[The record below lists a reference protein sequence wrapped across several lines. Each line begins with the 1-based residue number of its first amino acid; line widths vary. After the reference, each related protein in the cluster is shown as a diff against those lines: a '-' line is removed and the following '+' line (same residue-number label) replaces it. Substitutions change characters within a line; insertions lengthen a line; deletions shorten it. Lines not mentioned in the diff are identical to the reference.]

1 MNKSGGNYYIPTEV
15 LGINSRSSYKD
26 AAKEFL
32 SLYLTEEVQ
41 NTNTMGFSINRNSMR
56 NSAAVTDSPQYYSTI
71 YKNLEDTSGLNLYTL
86 STDEFNEL
94 LQFVELADTPVRVDA
109 VVTETVMEQADK
121 ILYEGLD
128 VQTAVKTVCDKI
140 NLYLKE

>member
-1 MNKSGGNYYIPTEV
+1 
-15 LGINSRSSYKD
+15 
-26 AAKEFL
+26 
-32 SLYLTEEVQ
+32 
-41 NTNTMGFSINRNSMR
+41 MR

-71 YKNLEDTSGLNLYTL
+71 YKNLEDTSGLDRYTL

-94 LQFVELADTPVRVDA
+94 LKFVELVDTPVRVDA

-128 VQTAVKTVCDKI
+128 VQTAVQTVCDKI

>member
-1 MNKSGGNYYIPTEV
+1 MDWIFI
-15 LGINSRSSYKD
+15 LC
-26 AAKEFL
+26 
-32 SLYLTEEVQ
+32 
-41 NTNTMGFSINRNSMR
+41 
-56 NSAAVTDSPQYYSTI
+56 PQI
-71 YKNLEDTSGLNLYTL
+71 
-86 STDEFNEL
+86 NEL

>member
-1 MNKSGGNYYIPTEV
+1 M
-15 LGINSRSSYKD
+15 
-26 AAKEFL
+26 
-32 SLYLTEEVQ
+32 
-41 NTNTMGFSINRNSMR
+41 
-56 NSAAVTDSPQYYSTI
+56 
-71 YKNLEDTSGLNLYTL
+71 
-86 STDEFNEL
+86 STDEVNEL

-109 VVTETVMEQADK
+109 VVTENVMEQADK

>member
-1 MNKSGGNYYIPTEV
+1 M
-15 LGINSRSSYKD
+15 
-26 AAKEFL
+26 
-32 SLYLTEEVQ
+32 
-41 NTNTMGFSINRNSMR
+41 
-56 NSAAVTDSPQYYSTI
+56 
-71 YKNLEDTSGLNLYTL
+71 

>member
-1 MNKSGGNYYIPTEV
+1 
-15 LGINSRSSYKD
+15 
-26 AAKEFL
+26 
-32 SLYLTEEVQ
+32 
-41 NTNTMGFSINRNSMR
+41 
-56 NSAAVTDSPQYYSTI
+56 
-71 YKNLEDTSGLNLYTL
+71 L

>member
-1 MNKSGGNYYIPTEV
+1 M
-15 LGINSRSSYKD
+15 
-26 AAKEFL
+26 
-32 SLYLTEEVQ
+32 
-41 NTNTMGFSINRNSMR
+41 
-56 NSAAVTDSPQYYSTI
+56 
-71 YKNLEDTSGLNLYTL
+71 

-128 VQTAVKTVCDKI
+128 VQTAVQTVCDKI